1 MRSIIVLLL
10 LALYVSA
17 AYNNTL
23 AEELSRGFMYDVAG
37 DFYDGDGENKDQA
50 YFTSPSA
57 VAYDSTRNL
66 MYVADSST
74 KVIRMIDMATNI
86 VTTVAGMNTGLP
98 VSMSQ
103 IFATG
108 MLLN

>member
-1 MRSIIVLLL
+1 
-10 LALYVSA
+10 VSA

-23 AEELSRGFMYDVAG
+23 AAELSKGFLFNVAG

-57 VAYDSTRNL
+57 IAYDSTRDL
-66 MYVADSST
+66 LYVTDLAT
-74 KVIRMIDMATNI
+74 NVVRMIDMATNI
-86 VTTVAGMNTGLP
+86 VTTIAGIKYGLP
-98 VSMSQ
+98 VSSSQ
-103 IFATG
+103 ISASG